1 MLLEYVI
8 GWLQE
13 KASDLEGNVSTCQ
26 GSIQSMDASSEEKVK
41 EKNTFAPYFR
51 NIKVV
56 LKVALDLF
64 HLLTHLIRFLTTAM
78 EAHTFV
84 GGVAMLYMY
93 FK

>member
-1 MLLEYVI
+1 MLAHVKDPY
-8 GWLQE
+8 
-13 KASDLEGNVSTCQ
+13 KAWTHQVRK
-26 GSIQSMDASSEEKVK
+26 KVK
-41 EKNTFAPYFR
+41 KKNTFAPYFR

-56 LKVALDLF
+56 LKAALDLF